1 MAKNKIQ
8 FQKGMSLVEFFQQY
22 GQEEQ
27 CRDQFFKWRWAN
39 GFECPLCCCR
49 EYCTLKTRE
58 LYQCNRC
65 RHQTSLTSGTILEA
79 SKLPF
84 TTWFLG
90 MYLMT
95 QTKNGIS
102 ALELSRQLGISY
114 NASWR
119 LKHKLMQAQFRL
131 CVGKPSGSIFDLK
144 NLQLRTYESLDI
156 ASSPGIAVNTL
167 SRPL

>member
-8 FQKGMSLVEFFQQY
+8 FQKGMSLVEFFQRY

-27 CRDQFFKWRWAN
+27 CRDQFFKWRWPN

-49 EYCTLKTRE
+49 EHCTLKTRE

-65 RHQTSLTSGTILEA
+65 HHQTSLTSGTILEA

-90 MYLMT
+90 MFLMT
-95 QTKNGIS
+95 QTKNDIS
-102 ALELSRQLGISY
+102 ALELSRQL
-114 NASWR
+114 ASLITPR
-119 LKHKLMQAQFRL
+119 GAL
-131 CVGKPSGSIFDLK
+131 S
-144 NLQLRTYESLDI
+144 T
-156 ASSPGIAVNTL
+156 SSCK
-167 SRPL
+167 S